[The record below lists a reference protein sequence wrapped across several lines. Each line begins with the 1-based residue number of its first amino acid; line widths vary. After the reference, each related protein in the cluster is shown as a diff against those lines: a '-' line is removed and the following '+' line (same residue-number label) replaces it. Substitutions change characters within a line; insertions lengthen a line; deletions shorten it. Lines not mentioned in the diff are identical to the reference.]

1 MGLSQRSVLICSILR
16 ITAPFYTPFFLFPPP
31 YSPFPFIF
39 PHWLAYFY
47 QPSSSP
53 STLRFAKPRFACS
66 FLIACQLWC
75 LMRFV
80 SYLCLCYV
88 CLSDLC
94 LCSCLQPPSSL
105 IIHFLHWKGPWPY
118 TLRGAEAL
126 SFHTDGKLL
135 QWVGW
140 TTSLFLVNIKG
151 KESRTVRWSLTLWQ
165 GIILIIKAKYVI

>member
-39 PHWLAYFY
+39 PHRLAYFY

-88 CLSDLC
+88 CQICASVLVYSLPLLLLSTFCTEKVLDHTL
-94 LCSCLQPPSSL
+94 LEEQRLSPSTQMESYCNGLAGQHLYSL
-105 IIHFLHWKGPWPY
+105 
-118 TLRGAEAL
+118 
-126 SFHTDGKLL
+126 
-135 QWVGW
+135 
-140 TTSLFLVNIKG
+140 
-151 KESRTVRWSLTLWQ
+151 
-165 GIILIIKAKYVI
+165 